1 MFSECFSLIAATWQM
16 SCEMEIL
23 NTILDGL
30 GEAILPKFPT
40 TFYWKTDIHKVMR
53 RKLKFQSEETK
64 YILKFAPYISRA
76 VFLVC

>member
-1 MFSECFSLIAATWQM
+1 
-16 SCEMEIL
+16 
-23 NTILDGL
+23 
-30 GEAILPKFPT
+30 
-40 TFYWKTDIHKVMR
+40 MR